1 MQRAAGVM
9 EVLYAV
15 FVSRVL
21 MGAAFVLRDRRRER
35 IAGFHPET
43 PDEKLLGSWQRRIFV
58 GSPGFCQIHSGL
70 VIREEMV
77 WQVRRSGK

>member
-43 PDEKLLGSWQRRIFV
+43 PDEKLLGSWRR
-58 GSPGFCQIHSGL
+58 
-70 VIREEMV
+70 
-77 WQVRRSGK
+77 